1 MTATPTPPHELDR
14 PDAPALGGFAERGDG
29 PAPLEM
35 PRGPM
40 GLWGALA
47 NVSVPSILARELP
60 AADTTRFGTGATP
73 FDYDPLLA
81 VDLDVALDGGD
92 DGSVGQDPGAC

>member
-1 MTATPTPPHELDR
+1 MTVTPTPHEELDR
-14 PDAPALGGFAERGDG
+14 PDDPVRAGFAELGTG
-29 PAPLEM
+29 AAPFDM

-47 NVSVPSILARELP
+47 SVSAPSVGARELP
-60 AADTTRFGTGATP
+60 LADTARFGSGGTP

-81 VDLDVALDGGD
+81 VDLDVALDGG
-92 DGSVGQDPGAC
+92 VGGVAGPDPVAG